1 MTDILGV
8 LDAAIEEFGRNRQR
22 ASGTSREQNGT
33 GTATGT
39 PNPLKMN
46 RVPALPVVPVAN
58 EDVSTEDLIEN
69 REKPAVNRG
78 ERAPEI
84 YPLQNTG
91 STGSTGTH
99 QAFCGFPSSRALL
112 ANGNYGK
119 SVDDADLRQD
129 QLSRLLNHGLF
140 IDFETRSCLNLREV
154 GSSVYAEHSS
164 TEVWVACYAIGNGPV
179 QAWYPGAPCT
189 RRSGRARQRRTAADS
204 AQRDLRADDLGE
216 DHGTPAWLAGT

>member
-39 PNPLKMN
+39 PNPLKMD

-58 EDVSTEDLIEN
+58 EDVLAEDLIGSKN
-69 REKPAVNRG
+69 REKPALDRG
-78 ERAPEI
+78 ESAPKI

-99 QAFCGFPSSRALL
+99 
-112 ANGNYGK
+112 
-119 SVDDADLRQD
+119 
-129 QLSRLLNHGLF
+129 
-140 IDFETRSCLNLREV
+140 
-154 GSSVYAEHSS
+154 
-164 TEVWVACYAIGNGPV
+164 
-179 QAWYPGAPCT
+179 
-189 RRSGRARQRRTAADS
+189 
-204 AQRDLRADDLGE
+204 
-216 DHGTPAWLAGT
+216 